1 MSRPPIARDKLVRHI
16 CGLGNDKN
24 GNPISIRTADLATA
38 CDIAPGSIQAMLS
51 GPVAAGEIY
60 VCKVT
65 LPGVRAFNEYRK
77 GGGQAVPEF
86 RPLDTRR
93 AGIAQ
98 STADQ
103 KPRPSTINKPQP
115 AVGNNT
121 GSAIPVP
128 PASAGD
134 RAVAARP
141 ATPKSTTRARLKE
154 EPAAKKASA
163 GDAFNLTI
171 DDKGVLIIGTDEG
184 VIELQPNDARR
195 LGNFMLGSQGVWNP
209 F

>member
-16 CGLGNDKN
+16 CGLGSDKN

-38 CDIAPGSIQAMLS
+38 CDVAPGSIQAMLS

-65 LPGVRAFNEYRK
+65 PPSGRAFNEYRK
-77 GGGQAVPEF
+77 GSGQAAPEF
-86 RPLDTRR
+86 KPLDTRR
-93 AGIAQ
+93 AGIALC
-98 STADQ
+98 TADQ

-121 GSAIPVP
+121 GSTRPD
-128 PASAGD
+128 PASAGE
-134 RAVAARP
+134 RAVAAAK
-141 ATPKSTTRARLKE
+141 ATPKPAARDRLKE
-154 EPAAKKASA
+154 EPAATKASA
-163 GDAFNLTI
+163 GDVFTITI
-171 DDKGVLIIGTDEG
+171 DDTGVLIIGTDEG
-184 VIELQPNDARR
+184 VIKLQPKQCQR
-195 LGNFMLGSQGVWNP
+195 LGHFLVGSQGIWNP